1 MQYKVPQKIDMEDK
15 LIGPLTLWQ
24 FIYVLVGG
32 MIIYAGW
39 LKIAPIS
46 RALFFIIAIPVG
58 LISFAL
64 AFVKVQDQPFTKFI
78 MAFIQYLA
86 RPKNRIWQKET
97 QREEKVIVN
106 VSQREEIKPV
116 AKKVEKSELEKL
128 AHVLDTAGEIPRP
141 KAAQSTPKEE
151 DKGGEISSTTMGA
164 VAGNPPAAPY
174 PGEVNK
180 SQVQSSNVKSMSKI

>member
-58 LISFAL
+58 LITFAL

-106 VSQREEIKPV
+106 VAQREEIKPV
-116 AKKVEKSELEKL
+116 AKKVERSELEQL
-128 AHVLDTAGEIPRP
+128 AHTLDTAGEVP
-141 KAAQSTPKEE
+141 KPSQKTASSDQKAVDNQQPEKA
-151 DKGGEISSTTMGA
+151 GEISSTTMGA

-174 PGEVNK
+174 PEQK
-180 SQVQSSNVKSMSKI
+180 